1 MPVIAAEQEPEPGQ
15 IRAQLRQVVPL
26 LAHEPSK
33 RGRQRLAIRAAEPVP
48 NKAEHLDQL
57 RAVAALKPH
66 LTSRH
71 SAQYR
76 PRAPR
81 SYPGTVSSTNRWRD
95 ARVAT
100 TARIRRSP
108 DGEEHHQDGDDH
120 CPAGVSPAVGRRDGS
135 RVAAWG
141 PGSI

>member
-57 RAVAALKPH
+57 RAVAAFKPH

-81 SYPGTVSSTNRWRD
+81 SYPGTVSSTSRCE
-95 ARVAT
+95 T
-100 TARIRRSP
+100 
-108 DGEEHHQDGDDH
+108 
-120 CPAGVSPAVGRRDGS
+120 PALRQPPESADPLAGRN
-135 RVAAWG
+135 G
-141 PGSI
+141 PGHRAQGPPALDSHTPAD